1 MRNVYIKKTIR
12 IRLTANDWSLYGD
25 DDDAARDMAAFEMN
39 EKIENILNDHPPKD
53 EAVTAIADI
62 LKEYRSFGAD
72 DSEGHDV
79 AGDLMEVFYQGES
92 K

>member
-12 IRLTANDWSLYGD
+12 IGLTANDWQLYGD
-25 DDDAARDMAAFEMN
+25 ADDPKRDMAAFEMN
-39 EKIENILNDHPPKD
+39 EKIEAVLNAQPT
-53 EAVTAIADI
+53 ELQAARAIADI
-62 LKEYRSFGAD
+62 LKAYSSFGAD

>member
-39 EKIENILNDHPPKD
+39 EKIEAVLNAQPT
-53 EAVTAIADI
+53 ELQAARAIADI
-62 LKEYRSFGAD
+62 LKAYSSFGAD

>member
-12 IRLTANDWSLYGD
+12 IGLTANDWQLYGD

-39 EKIENILNDHPPKD
+39 EKIEAVLNAHPPKED
-53 EAVTAIADI
+53 AWIAIGAI
-62 LKEYRSFGAD
+62 LNQYSKFGAY
-72 DSEGHDV
+72 DSEGIHV
-79 AGDLMEVFYQGES
+79 ASDLLEVFYQGES

>member
-1 MRNVYIKKTIR
+1 MRNVYIKKTITLA
-12 IRLTANDWSLYGD
+12 LTADDWQLYGD
-25 DDDAARDMAAFEMN
+25 ETSVARDLVAYEMN
-39 EKIENILNDHPPKD
+39 AKIENILNEQPTKD
-53 EAVTAIADI
+53 EAWTAIADI
-62 LKEYRSFGAD
+62 LKAYRSFGAD